1 MDIRSRIKELKE
13 AMSSKAGSKE
23 IGNAIREDYESRP
36 HRPLNESISPN
47 DTKFYVGED
56 GMTYY
61 TDGMNY
67 LIIGDESANSLSL
80 REKFVLVKKQVDD
93 LAEGGRINLPKEN
106 AYWTRVLKES
116 GDIELIE
123 NAIKDEAMDAKPN
136 HILKLDDV
144 TSLWESGSDIDSEGN
159 EYSYKIEYHAD
170 NGKFVYQKVIDT
182 ANLDAERDDLL
193 ADGIKVDAIEDALKK
208 ALSKET
214 NEAKTVWD
222 IDPDSEGATEK
233 ILATHFAV
241 DEDEVLKVG
250 DHEYEIEGSRY
261 WVGSEEDADEYAKEL
276 CRNLIDDMGLKS
288 FSKEY
293 QEYILNDARFFD
305 YDTVRGWME
314 DSYDSYA
321 DDIEDE
327 PDSEFGNRLIKEM
340 HSNGI
345 LKDEDFEEDD
355 GIVDHSQLKD
365 SVDLDEKKREFV
377 SSLCQDEDP
386 VQWLKEIYTEDD
398 LAKLVDEEGLIDWDK
413 VAEDCVYT
421 DGPEHFIASYDGKE
435 IQITTSLSAFR
446 LS

>member
-23 IGNAIREDYESRP
+23 IGNAIREDYENRP

-61 TDGMNY
+61 TDGVNY

-80 REKFVLVKKQVDD
+80 KEKFMLVKKQVDD
-93 LAEGGRINLPKEN
+93 LAEGGKINLPKEN

-123 NAIKDEAMDAKPN
+123 DE
-136 HILKLDDV
+136 
-144 TSLWESGSDIDSEGN
+144 
-159 EYSYKIEYHAD
+159 
-170 NGKFVYQKVIDT
+170 GKEQ
-182 ANLDAERDDLL
+182 
-193 ADGIKVDAIEDALKK
+193 
-208 ALSKET
+208 
-214 NEAKTVWD
+214 TVWD

-241 DEDEVLKVG
+241 DEDDVLKVG

-327 PDSEFGNRLIKEM
+327 PDEEFGNRLIKEM

-365 SVDLDEKKREFV
+365 SVDMDEKKREFV
-377 SSLCQDEDP
+377 ASLCQDEDP

-398 LAKLVDEEGLIDWDK
+398 LAKLVEDNGLIDWDK

-421 DGPEHFIASYDGKE
+421 DGPEHFIASYDGEE